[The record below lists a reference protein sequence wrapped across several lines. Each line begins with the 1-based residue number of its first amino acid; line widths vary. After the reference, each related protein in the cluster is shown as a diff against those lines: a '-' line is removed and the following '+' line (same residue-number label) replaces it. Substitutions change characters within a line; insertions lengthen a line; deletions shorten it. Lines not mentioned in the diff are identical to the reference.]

1 VTSAQTTAPAAVKP
15 TPADMPKRI
24 TRAATLRW
32 VPIAEMRVSPLA
44 QRELRQARVDR
55 IVASFDLEQIGT
67 PTVSHRGEHYYVI
80 DGQHRIEALRQ
91 LSWGDQ
97 SLQCW
102 TYTGLSEE
110 DEAERFLKLND
121 TLAVDAY
128 SKFKV
133 SVQAGRGDESDIDR
147 IVRAARLRVTLDKQ
161 PGAIR
166 AVGTLKRIYSRSG
179 PATLAQTLRICRDA
193 YGDHGMEAAVLDG
206 IGLLCQRY
214 EGQLDEIRT
223 MEKLAGAHG
232 GVNGLLGKAENMRR
246 QTGNPRGQCV
256 AAAAVEI
263 YNSGKGGRKLP
274 SWWKSGDS
282 A

>member
-1 VTSAQTTAPAAVKP
+1 MTSAQTTRPS
-15 TPADMPKRI
+15 PADMPKRV

-32 VPIAEMRVSPLA
+32 VPIAEMSVSPLA

-55 IVASFDLEQIGT
+55 IAADFDVEQIGT
-67 PTVSHRGEHYYVI
+67 PTVSHRGEHFFVI
-80 DGQHRIEALRQ
+80 DGQHRVEALRQ
-91 LSWGDQ
+91 LGWGDQ
-97 SLQCW
+97 SIQCW
-102 TYTGLSEE
+102 TYTGLTEE
-110 DEAERFLKLND
+110 QEAERFLKLND
-121 TLAVDAY
+121 TLAVDAF

-133 SVQAGRGDESDIDR
+133 SVQAGRHDESDIDR
-147 IVRAARLRVTLDKQ
+147 IVRASRLVITTTAQ
-161 PGAIR
+161 SGAIR
-166 AVGTLKRIYSRSG
+166 AVGTLKRIYTRSG

-193 YGDHGMEAAVLDG
+193 YGDPGLDAPVLDG

-214 EGQLDEIRT
+214 EGELDEIRVV
-223 MEKLAGAHG
+223 EKLATAHG

-263 YNSGKGGRKLP
+263 HNAGKGGKKLV
-274 SWWKSGDS
+274 SWWKGGDD